1 MPAHHTQ
8 RRGFNGRSMH
18 HETYSVDAPENYA
31 RELAL
36 TLAVS
41 ETLERHYPSH
51 PWMVKV
57 DTRQG
62 IVQIA
67 LPLVMP
73 KNQYWVLHIDKL
85 AMDPNMDSVMRAG
98 GAILEKHGIPRSGFR
113 LDRFLEAREAGHIG
127 KTKRLNA
134 LRRFIAANRP
144 EPGQL
149 FVPREYAP
157 EHQRQKPRPR
167 IIVNA

>member
-1 MPAHHTQ
+1 MPAIQ
-8 RRGFNGRSMH
+8 SKQRGFNGRSMH
-18 HETYSVDAPENYA
+18 HESYSVDAPETYA

-41 ETLERHYPSH
+41 EKLEACYPAH

-62 IVQIA
+62 VVQIA

-85 AMDPNMDSVMRAG
+85 AMDPNLDAVMRAG
-98 GAILEKHGIPRSGFR
+98 GAILEKHNIPRSGFR
-113 LDRFLEAREAGHIG
+113 LDRFLEARDEGHIG
-127 KTKRLNA
+127 KTKRLTA
-134 LRRFIAANRP
+134 LRRFIEANRP

-149 FVPREYAP
+149 FVPRQYAP
-157 EHQRQKPRPR
+157 EHQRNQPRPR
-167 IIVNA
+167 IVVNA